1 MTIQLK
7 QIGQFRIIEKIG
19 AGIAQ
24 VYLAEHPRYR
34 QIALK
39 VLPPSFNRNIKAE
52 NRFKQEAHILQR
64 MRHPNILRMYE
75 ASTYITPN
83 NEVYY
88 YMATEYQRDGSL
100 HGLLHRSGGR
110 LPEAKAVSLTV
121 QIADALAF
129 AHNNSVIHRDI
140 KPSNV
145 LLNGDRAILCD
156 FNVARDLERSS
167 TGVGMLGTLAY
178 MSPEQTLGNRNF
190 VRRGSDIYSFGIVAY
205 EMLTGYQPRNN
216 PDLADLIVVR
226 MIQQEPLPPLRKI
239 APHITPAIASIID
252 RCIAQERNQRYDTM
266 DQVAYELR
274 RATEQRGYVVPP
286 QPQPYMERANSG
298 NTPAHGH
305 AVGSAQAPASLPLGF
320 WLGIGGV
327 LLVLV
332 AILVMVLMM
341 MTDSTTLQPVSTP
354 HLAQLLRGGLC

>member
-1 MTIQLK
+1 MTIRLK

-34 QIALK
+34 QVALK
-39 VLPPSFNRNIKAE
+39 VLPPSFNRDIKAE

-100 HGLLHRSGGR
+100 HRLLHRSGGR
-110 LPEAKAVSLTV
+110 LPEAYALSLIV

-129 AHNNSVIHRDI
+129 AHSNGVIHRDI
-140 KPSNV
+140 KPSNI

-178 MSPEQTLGNRNF
+178 MSPEQTLGNRSF

-216 PDLADLIVVR
+216 PELADLIVVK
-226 MIQQEPLPPLRKI
+226 MIQQEPFPPMRKV
-239 APHITPAIASIID
+239 APHIAPAVAHIID
-252 RCIAQERNQRYDTM
+252 RCVLHERSQRYETV

-274 RATEQRGYVVPP
+274 IAAEQRGYAVPP
-286 QPQPYMERANSG
+286 QPQPYMASSG
-298 NTPAHGH
+298 DTPLRGH
-305 AVGSAQAPASLPLGF
+305 AISPVPAPLYPSIII
-320 WLGIGGV
+320 WLGVGGFV
-327 LLVLV
+327 LLIIIL
-332 AILVMVLMM
+332 LVMVSVM
-341 MTDSTTLQPVSTP
+341 MTDSASLLPVPVP
-354 HLAQLLRGGLC
+354 HLL